1 MVWTETFKWLGFE
14 TTLYEGG
21 YVHLKLF
28 KGLSSD
34 KEWHFKPNLVC
45 KDRNEIIFNNGGLKW
60 KKVVE
65 ESKKLSRK
73 IVRTKV
79 KGLTVGMNES

>member
-1 MVWTETFKWLGFE
+1 
-14 TTLYEGG
+14 
-21 YVHLKLF
+21 
-28 KGLSSD
+28 
-34 KEWHFKPNLVC
+34 VC

-65 ESKKLSRK
+65 ESKKLSWK